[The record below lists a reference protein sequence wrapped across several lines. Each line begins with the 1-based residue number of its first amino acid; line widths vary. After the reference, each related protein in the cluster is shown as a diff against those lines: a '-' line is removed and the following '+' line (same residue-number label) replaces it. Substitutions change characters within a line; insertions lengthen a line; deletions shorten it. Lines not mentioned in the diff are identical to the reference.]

1 MATPNPLSWQKEN
14 GTISIAIGVI
24 IMSMKSTGQGVNQ
37 KQAGKNGHT
46 KGSWQ
51 VQNPSAMTKPND
63 GKASLIPQTV
73 LIVPSEEE
81 LKELA
86 ARLQDLMRSWQSPR
100 PMITTDYLI
109 VAFPIKGNRI
119 GITDGGHGSVFV
131 VNDDPVT
138 PVMAVENV

>member
-1 MATPNPLSWQKEN
+1 
-14 GTISIAIGVI
+14 
-24 IMSMKSTGQGVNQ
+24 MSTKLTGQGESQ
-37 KQAGKNGHT
+37 QQEGKKGST

-51 VQNPSAMTKPND
+51 PPKASAMTKQND
-63 GKASLIPQTV
+63 GKLLLTQQTV

-100 PMITTDYLI
+100 PMITSDYLI
-109 VAFPIKGNRI
+109 VAFPIKGNKI
-119 GITDGGHGSVFV
+119 GMVAGGHGSIFT

-138 PVMAVENV
+138 LVMAATPANKETE